1 MSKITKI
8 NALQVFDSRGNPT
21 IETEIYLDDGSKA
34 SAIVPSGASTGTHEA
49 FELRDFEN
57 KNYLGKS
64 VLKAIEKVNG
74 EISKTLIGLSVED
87 QAKIDDTLIEL
98 DGTKQKKRLGANAIL
113 SVSLAAS
120 KVSAVSKNL
129 PLYKSLGSEKTLPLP
144 LMNVINGGAHANNS
158 LRIQEFMIRPDKAK
172 SFKESINICFLIIQ
186 KLKSLMDNK
195 HLSTTVGDEGGF
207 APSLS
212 NNEEAIEFILEAINK
227 SGFKAGT
234 DISICLDVAANELF
248 KNGKYSIS
256 SSKFETPEDTIQY
269 YVDLIKKYPISSIED
284 PFAEDD
290 WESWTSFVKI
300 IKSAIGDN
308 ASSSNSKIQI
318 VGDDLFVT
326 NRERLLKGINEKA
339 ANAILIKPNQIGTLT
354 ETYDVI
360 NLAHENG
367 YNTIISHRSGDTED
381 TFIAD
386 LAVGM
391 SSSQIKT
398 GSLARS
404 ERVAKYNRLL
414 RIEEALGNSAKMAKV

>member
-8 NALQVFDSRGNPT
+8 KALQVFDSRGNPT

-74 EISKTLIGLSVED
+74 EISKTLIGISVED
-87 QAKIDDTLIEL
+87 QAKIDNTLIEL

-172 SFKESINICFLIIQ
+172 SFKESINICFLVIK
-186 KLKSLMDNK
+186 KLKSLMESKN
-195 HLSTTVGDEGGF
+195 LSTTVGDEGGF
-207 APSLS
+207 APSLP
-212 NNEEAIEFILEAINK
+212 NNEEAIELILEAINK
-227 SGFKAGT
+227 SGFRAGT
-234 DISICLDVAANELF
+234 DISVCLDVAANELF
-248 KNGKYSIS
+248 KDKKYAVN
-256 SSKFETPEDTIQY
+256 SSKFISSDKTIQY
-269 YVDLIKKYPISSIED
+269 YLDLIKKYPIKSIED
-284 PFAEDD
+284 PFFEDD
-290 WESWTSFVKI
+290 WDSWKNLTKLVNKE
-300 IKSAIGDN
+300 
-308 ASSSNSKIQI
+308 IQI

-326 NRERLLKGINEKA
+326 NKERLIKGIKSRA
-339 ANAILIKPNQIGTLT
+339 ANTILIKPNQIGTLT
-354 ETYDVI
+354 ETIEVI
-360 NLAHENG
+360 NLAHKND
-367 YNTIISHRSGDTED
+367 YKTIISHRSGDSED

-386 LAVGM
+386 LAVATN
-391 SSSQIKT
+391 STQIKT

-414 RIEEALGNSAKMAKV
+414 RIEDELGNSAKIAKV

>member
-186 KLKSLMDNK
+186 KLKSLMGSK

-212 NNEEAIEFILEAINK
+212 NNEEAIEFILEAINQ
-227 SGFKAGT
+227 SGFRAGT
-234 DISICLDVAANELF
+234 DISVCLDVAANELF
-248 KNGKYSIS
+248 KDKKYAVN
-256 SSKFETPEDTIQY
+256 SSKFISSDKAIQY
-269 YVDLIKKYPISSIED
+269 YLDLIKKYPIKSIED
-284 PFAEDD
+284 PFFEDD
-290 WESWTSFVKI
+290 WDAWINLTKLLN
-300 IKSAIGDN
+300 KD
-308 ASSSNSKIQI
+308 IQV

-326 NRERLLKGINEKA
+326 NKERLIKGINSKA
-339 ANAILIKPNQIGTLT
+339 ANTILIKPNQIGTLT
-354 ETYDVI
+354 ETIEVI
-360 NLAHENG
+360 NLAHKND
-367 YNTIISHRSGDTED
+367 YKTIISHRSGDSED

-386 LAVGM
+386 LAVATN
-391 SSSQIKT
+391 SSQIKT

-414 RIEEALGNSAKMAKV
+414 RIEDELGNSAKIAKV

>member
-129 PLYKSLGSEKTLPLP
+129 PLYKSLGSGRTIPLP

-158 LRIQEFMIRPDKAK
+158 LKIQEFMIRPDKAK

-186 KLKSLMDNK
+186 KLKSLMSSK
-195 HLSTTVGDEGGF
+195 HLSTAVGDEGGF

-212 NNEEAIEFILEAINK
+212 NNEEAIEFILEAINQ
-227 SGFKAGT
+227 SGYKAGT
-234 DISICLDVAANELF
+234 DISVCLDVAANELF
-248 KNGKYSIS
+248 KDKKYAVNSSKLIS
-256 SSKFETPEDTIQY
+256 SDKTIQY
-269 YVDLIKKYPISSIED
+269 YLDLIKKYPIKSIED
-284 PFAEDD
+284 PFFEDD
-290 WESWTSFVKI
+290 WDAWINLK
-300 IKSAIGDN
+300 KLLNKD
-308 ASSSNSKIQI
+308 IQV

-326 NRERLLKGINEKA
+326 NKERLIKGINSKA
-339 ANAILIKPNQIGTLT
+339 ANTILIKPNQIGTLS
-354 ETYDVI
+354 ETISAI
-360 NLAHENG
+360 NLAKSAG
-367 YNTIISHRSGDTED
+367 WTTIISHRSGETED
-381 TFIAD
+381 TTISD
-386 LAVGM
+386 IAVGLTVG
-391 SSSQIKT
+391 QIKT
-398 GSLARS
+398 GSLSRS
-404 ERVAKYNRLL
+404 DRIAKYNQLL
-414 RIEEALGNSAKMAKV
+414 RIEEDLGINAKYLKN

>member
-186 KLKSLMDNK
+186 KLKSLMSSK

-212 NNEEAIEFILEAINK
+212 NNEEAIEFILEAINQ
-227 SGFKAGT
+227 SGFRAGT
-234 DISICLDVAANELF
+234 DISVCLDVAANELF
-248 KNGKYSIS
+248 KDKKYAVN
-256 SSKFETPEDTIQY
+256 SSKFISSDKTIQY
-269 YVDLIKKYPISSIED
+269 YLDLIKKYPIKSIED
-284 PFAEDD
+284 PFFEDD
-290 WESWTSFVKI
+290 WDAWINLTKLLN
-300 IKSAIGDN
+300 KD
-308 ASSSNSKIQI
+308 IQV

-326 NRERLLKGINEKA
+326 NKERLIKGINSKA
-339 ANAILIKPNQIGTLT
+339 ANTILIKPNQIGTLT
-354 ETYDVI
+354 ETIEVI
-360 NLAHENG
+360 NLAHKND
-367 YNTIISHRSGDTED
+367 YKTIISHRSGDSED

-386 LAVGM
+386 LAVATN
-391 SSSQIKT
+391 SSQIKT

-414 RIEEALGNSAKMAKV
+414 RIEDELGNSAKIAKV